1 MAVTAPI
8 SCSSSCR
15 SASNRLP
22 NDQRTAVTALMD
34 FAAAREK
41 WCRNRFGGNGTA
53 HCFGVPAHALGT
65 CEFQADRRRQA
76 TSGPAKRH
84 LRAW

>member
-1 MAVTAPI
+1 MAVTVPMP
-8 SCSSSCR
+8 CSSSCR
-15 SASNRLP
+15 SASNRLRS
-22 NDQRTAVTALMD
+22 DQRTAVTALLD

-53 HCFGVPAHALGT
+53 RCFGVLAHALGT

-76 TSGPAKRH
+76 TSAPGKRH
-84 LRAW
+84 LRA